1 MKLGRLQVGLALLL
15 WLLGLAISAQ
25 LAPGR
30 KKEKQ
35 ASAATQMD
43 QQQRA
48 VHALNRLT
56 FGPRPGDVDHVMAMG
71 VDKWIDQQLHPD
83 KIEDSA
89 LDARL
94 SPLRTLYMNTR
105 EIVETFP
112 PEQMIRAVADG
123 KQSLPSDPLK
133 RAVYQAQLDRYQNR
147 EARKQEAVNS
157 NSGKSDG
164 IADDE
169 HGHRQ
174 QERIDNDQKIEELLN
189 MPPDQ
194 RMKAFLK
201 MSPEEQRA
209 LTTSLQGKRD
219 AFLEG
224 MNPRQRE
231 TIEALN
237 YPQQVVNNELVE
249 GKLLRAIYSDRQ
261 LQEVMTDFWFN
272 HFNVFLGKG
281 ADHYLLTSYERDVIR
296 PHALGRFEDLL
307 VATAQSPAML
317 FYLDNWLSVG
327 PNSDVANGVPKR
339 ANKEWKQRVRNKGQT
354 SQSKGKRDGLNEN
367 YGRELMELHTLGVN
381 GGYTQQ
387 DVTEVARVFTG
398 WTLKQ
403 PRQGGGFIFEDRTH
417 EPGDKTVLGHRIK
430 PKGEKEGLEVLHIL
444 AHRPSTA
451 KFVCAKLAMRF
462 VSDDPPQPLVDRM
475 AQTFLKKDGNI
486 LEVLKTMLDS
496 PEFWAPD
503 VYRAK
508 VKTPLE
514 FVVSAVRAS
523 GAEVT
528 DAMPIARQLQ
538 NMGMPLYGMQPP
550 TGYSMKAEAWV
561 NSSALL
567 GRMNFALA
575 LTSGKVKGAQMES
588 AQMPVRKDADPQ
600 QALAVLENSLRAGD
614 VSKQTHDVIAARL
627 QDPKI
632 SRRKLDDPVRPPNM
646 GLIDGLLLG
655 SPEFQRR

>member
-1 MKLGRLQVGLALLL
+1 MNLGRRQIGLILLLSLLGFVVSVQLAL
-15 WLLGLAISAQ
+15 
-25 LAPGR
+25 GR
-30 KKEKQ
+30 KKDKQ
-35 ASAATQMD
+35 ASAVAQMD
-43 QQQRA
+43 QRKRA

-56 FGPRPGDVDHVMAMG
+56 FGPRPGDVDHVLTIG

-83 KIEDSA
+83 KIDDQV

-94 SPLRTLYMNTR
+94 SPLRTLRMDTR
-105 EIVETFP
+105 EIVQNFP
-112 PEQMIRAVADG
+112 SEQMIKAVAEG

-133 RAVYQAQLDRYQNR
+133 RAVYQAQLNRYQDKEN
-147 EARKQEAVNS
+147 RKQETAIAGPDKV
-157 NSGKSDG
+157 
-164 IADDE
+164 ADDE
-169 HGHRQ
+169 RARRQ
-174 QERIDNDQKIEELLN
+174 QERIDAEQKVEELLD

-194 RMKAFLK
+194 RMKAVLK

-209 LTTSLQGKRD
+209 MTSSLQGDKRD
-219 AFLEG
+219 EFLDG
-224 MNPRQRE
+224 MNSRQRE
-231 TIEALN
+231 TLEALN

-296 PHALGRFEDLL
+296 PRALGKFEDLL

-327 PNSDVANGVPKR
+327 PNSDVANGIPKQ
-339 ANKEWKQRVRNKGQT
+339 ASKQSKQRIRNKSQT
-354 SQSKGKRDGLNEN
+354 NQSKGKRNGLNEN

-403 PRQGGGFIFEDRTH
+403 PKQGSGFTFEERTH
-417 EPGDKTVLGHRIK
+417 EPGDKIVLGHRVNF
-430 PKGEKEGLEVLHIL
+430 KGEREGLEVLRIL
-444 AHRPSTA
+444 AHHPSTA
-451 KFVCAKLAMRF
+451 KFVCTKLAIRF

-486 LEVLKTMLDS
+486 REVLRTMLDS
-496 PEFWAPD
+496 PEFWAPEE
-503 VYRAK
+503 YRAK

-514 FVVSAVRAS
+514 FVVSALRAS

-528 DAMPIARQLQ
+528 EALPIALQLQ

-550 TGYSMKAEAWV
+550 TGYSMKADAWV

-575 LTSGKVKGAQMES
+575 LTSGKMKGVQINSE
-588 AQMPVRKDADPQ
+588 QVPGQNDDPQ
-600 QALAVLENSLRAGD
+600 QTLAALENSLLAGD
-614 VSKQTHDVIAARL
+614 VSKQTHDVISARL
-627 QDPKI
+627 QDSKI
-632 SRRKLDDPVRPPNM
+632 SRRKLDDPARPPNI
-646 GLIDGLLLG
+646 GLIAGLLLG
-655 SPEFQRR
+655 SPEFQKR